1 MTYNQGVRIATR
13 TIAIY
18 LIVMALLDVLALA
31 DTVPAVIQVSRLFPP
46 ALPNT
51 AYAHP
56 PRDLSGELMRTALA
70 AIVFTVAKIAICL
83 AAARWFYVCG
93 TWLQRFF
100 APPSDEPGVEPR
112 P

>member
-18 LIVMALLDVLALA
+18 LIVLALLDVLALA
-31 DTVPAVIQVSRLFPP
+31 DTVPALIRVSRLFPP

-51 AYAHP
+51 VYAHP
-56 PRDLSGELMRTALA
+56 PRDLGGELMWTALA

-93 TWLQRFF
+93 SWLQRFF
-100 APPSDEPGVEPR
+100 GGSDEPPVGEELS
-112 P
+112 